1 MIELKTAKEIEEM
14 KPAGRFV
21 GEILKELKA
30 MTKVGT
36 NLLEIDEYVHKKI
49 VDRKGAE
56 SCYVDYAPDFG
67 TGPFA
72 HYICTSV
79 NDAVLHGIPFDYNL
93 KDGDLISL
101 DLAISVNGWVG
112 DSAISFVVGNDP
124 DPSDLKLIKC
134 TEEALAAGIDAAR
147 PGNRLGDVSST
158 IGDIARSYGYPINL
172 EFGGH
177 GVGHIMHGDPHV
189 ANDGKAGHGY
199 RLRPGLV
206 IAMVPQDHR
215 RDLPGPQGRLDAAF
229 RGRVAWRPQRA
240 HDRHH
245 RERSGHP
252 DHPRLTG
259 NRSSIVHGLYRAMPS
274 PLWHVMMS
282 TCWSGVFGGNMHA
295 I

>member
-93 KDGDLISL
+93 KDGDLVSL
-101 DLAISVNGWVG
+101 DLAISFNGFNARTEHTNPFEHLGRNKNFLLVIG
-112 DSAISFVVGNDP
+112 ALLVLQFLFV
-124 DPSDLKLIKC
+124 
-134 TEEALAAGIDAAR
+134 T
-147 PGNRLGDVSST
+147 
-158 IGDIARSYGYPINL
+158 
-172 EFGGH
+172 FGGA
-177 GVGHIMHGDPHV
+177 VLSVEPLSWTAWLVCLLIAFLIIPIDIIR
-189 ANDGKAGHGY
+189 KA
-199 RLRPGLV
+199 
-206 IAMVPQDHR
+206 IT
-215 RDLPGPQGRLDAAF
+215 
-229 RGRVAWRPQRA
+229 
-240 HDRHH
+240 
-245 RERSGHP
+245 SKKK
-252 DHPRLTG
+252 
-259 NRSSIVHGLYRAMPS
+259 
-274 PLWHVMMS
+274 
-282 TCWSGVFGGNMHA
+282 
-295 I
+295 